1 MLSFSNE
8 NTTFTL
14 ITCNEDDFKV
24 SLIDYWQPNFCFSFF
39 FHSMQLKLILRISFT
54 GKRRLK
60 DLLLQK
66 DNRFCADCAAPDPKW
81 A

>member
-1 MLSFSNE
+1 MKMISKFPL
-8 NTTFTL
+8 L
-14 ITCNEDDFKV
+14 ITGNRTSV
-24 SLIDYWQPNFCFSFF
+24 LVFF

>member
-39 FHSMQLKLILRISFT
+39 FSQY
-54 GKRRLK
+54 
-60 DLLLQK
+60 
-66 DNRFCADCAAPDPKW
+66 AAEVNLENFFHR
-81 A
+81 